1 MGRAP
6 WGGCPTRA
14 KRTLP
19 APGASAG
26 STLSLE
32 RQPVGERASAR
43 ACSSALRTSD
53 LTLAPGFSSL
63 MASPSFCPPVIF
75 AFRSG
80 NEIPRFCEACSAA
93 AQSSVLRNPAH
104 ASCVDMPAGTM
115 AARRVFSEA
124 DEMLDCAV
132 VAGSLC
138 GLDGSLCRPMVDG
151 GPGSVDGI
159 VEGCA
164 VEDCAAA

>member
-1 MGRAP
+1 
-6 WGGCPTRA
+6 
-14 KRTLP
+14 
-19 APGASAG
+19 
-26 STLSLE
+26 
-32 RQPVGERASAR
+32 
-43 ACSSALRTSD
+43 
-53 LTLAPGFSSL
+53 

-75 AFRSG
+75 AFRSV

-124 DEMLDCAV
+124 DETLDCAV

-138 GLDGSLCRPMVDG
+138 GLDGSLCRPMVG
-151 GPGSVDGI
+151 GPGSADGI
-159 VEGCA
+159 VEDCA
-164 VEDCAAA
+164 VEDCAAACSPGPAACADPTSASAANAAIKLKERVMNDFHLARYSCFGHCNRAADPR